1 VTITITVLPQE
12 SPSATYPRG
21 FAYGV
26 SADGSI
32 AVGSYNDGSVDFPAY
47 YSDGTIT
54 ALPLLSGDTSGAA
67 LACSDDGSIVVGY
80 SLLATEDAFTQT
92 AVYWESGSIHA
103 LDPASNDTGETAV
116 CCSSDGTV
124 IVGIGPSGHPYYWTS
139 GVPTELT
146 ATLPGGSTIYPSG
159 CSADGSTIV
168 GSASDAGGARAAVW
182 NSGTLTALPS
192 NPDGVESDVAYGC
205 SSDGSSIVVGVV
217 SDIDFNTIPC
227 VWISG
232 TLTFLDMGG
241 AAAGAAAGCSAD
253 GTVIGGWVYDGSFN
267 QVACAWINGALL
279 LLPEIPSAAR
289 IDNKAAAVSDDGSTL
304 VGRSVDAD
312 GNTRAVYWS
321 LPTTADTATLSL
333 TADDAAIASTATNAI
348 AADLSLTAAAATLA
362 ATATSAIAADLSL
375 TAADAAIA
383 SAATNAA
390 TTVPEPLI
398 SMTTWT
404 EAEAALRAFITDE
417 WAGTGRADAM
427 PLAFENETAEYNGS
441 FLAINIDGIWAE
453 KTIFGS
459 SGKRS
464 SVQAGIVFLH
474 AFVPTGSGKASA
486 LDAIQ
491 AMTVLLELQTIADR
505 IYLEG
510 GAPPSPVAYGDTDRE
525 ITSSQ
530 PGGNFYR
537 CSGSVPFIVV
547 GAL

>member
-32 AVGSYNDGSVDFPAY
+32 AVGSYNNGSEDFPAY
-47 YSDGTIT
+47 YADGTIS

-67 LACSDDGSIVVGY
+67 LACSDDGSIMVGY

-92 AVYWESGSIHA
+92 AVYWESGSVHA

-146 ATLPGGSTIYPSG
+146 ATLPGGSTIYPGG
-159 CSADGSTIV
+159 CSADGSIIV
-168 GSASDAGGARAAVW
+168 GAASDAAAGSRAAVW

-192 NPDGVESDVAYGC
+192 NPDGVEADVAYGC

-217 SDIDFNTIPC
+217 SDMDFNNIPC

-241 AAAGAAAGCSAD
+241 AAGGAAVGCSAD

-267 QVACAWINGALL
+267 QVACAWINGALS
-279 LLPEIPSAAR
+279 LLPQIPSAAR
-289 IDNKAAAVSDDGSTL
+289 IDNKATAVSDDGSTL

-312 GNTRAVYWS
+312 GNTRAVFWS
-321 LPTTADTATLSL
+321 LPTTADTAILSL

-348 AADLSLTAAAATLA
+348 AAALSLTADATISATATGAVAAALSKTA
-362 ATATSAIAADLSL
+362 TTSAITSTATSAIAAGLSE
-375 TAADAAIA
+375 TAADATITSAGGTAITTIISSPSALFEIKELDLSLVNDGEDFVLRRIISTSSPPNLDVTCRGCIRGYMPDELTVSVIQGDSKIIMSPTQITAA
-383 SAATNAA
+383 SWPNPSSPVGDLDSR
-390 TTVPEPLI
+390 VPRKGDKAI
-398 SMTTWT
+398 VQGKTRNI
-404 EAEAALRAFITDE
+404 EAAAPIY
-417 WAGTGRADAM
+417 
-427 PLAFENETAEYNGS
+427 LAN
-441 FLAINIDGIWAE
+441 
-453 KTIFGS
+453 
-459 SGKRS
+459 
-464 SVQAGIVFLH
+464 
-474 AFVPTGSGKASA
+474 
-486 LDAIQ
+486 
-491 AMTVLLELQTIADR
+491 VLVRIELQVR
-505 IYLEG
+505 G
-510 GAPPSPVAYGDTDRE
+510 
-525 ITSSQ
+525 
-530 PGGNFYR
+530 
-537 CSGSVPFIVV
+537 
-547 GAL
+547 